1 MFVNEIPKGA
11 QPPMLK
17 FDNDTQFHQQLAE
30 YEHEIHIRTFKAIKY
45 AMDTGYDEDIT
56 IAFLNDEDTIL
67 GIPPEVWYDNLELS
81 MEYFIGI
88 EDYEICSL
96 IKDLLKKLDE

>member
-1 MFVNEIPKGA
+1 MIINEIPKGA

-45 AMDTGYDEDIT
+45 ALDTGFDEDIT

-67 GIPPEVWYDNLELS
+67 GIPPEVWHDNLELS
-81 MEYFIGI
+81 MQYFIGI
-88 EDYEICSL
+88 EDYKICSQ
-96 IKDLLKKLDE
+96 IKDLLGKLG